1 MLNYFP
7 KYFTTKAIVLYMVSM
22 IVCNIIFISHTLP
35 FIWGAFGL
43 IEVVSFFYFSNLLTR
58 RWATISTKKFIT
70 NIFWISLLIRVVWV
84 VISYFL
90 YTAMT
95 GKPFEFGTGDS
106 SWYHGIASELANR
119 GFGEYN
125 NIFNKVGISD
135 RGYPTYLGVVY
146 MIFGNGLII
155 PRLIKAILGSISAV
169 LIYKLTIRN
178 FGENVGRMA
187 ALFIML
193 MPNLILYTGM
203 HLKETEM
210 VFLIVAFM
218 ERADYVIRSKKYNV
232 VNIALP
238 FLLAGLLFTFRTI
251 LGATAF
257 FAIVTTLLF
266 SSTEVIRWKRRL
278 IIIAWSL
285 ITVGFFVGGNIST
298 EVEQTWQA
306 RQTTQAQSMNFRSIR
321 ENGNVFSKLI
331 GKSVFVPLIFVIP
344 FPTVIGIIDQDNQE
358 IINGGN
364 FAKNIL
370 AFFLFLGLII
380 IIRKGEWR
388 NYLLICS
395 FTLGYFLVLA
405 MSSFAQSERFHQ
417 PVLPFMLVLAA
428 YGISQVTNKS
438 KKYYIFY
445 LVFLFIAII
454 GWSWFK
460 LAGRGLS

>member
-1 MLNYFP
+1 
-7 KYFTTKAIVLYMVSM
+7 
-22 IVCNIIFISHTLP
+22 
-35 FIWGAFGL
+35 
-43 IEVVSFFYFSNLLTR
+43 
-58 RWATISTKKFIT
+58 
-70 NIFWISLLIRVVWV
+70 
-84 VISYFL
+84 
-90 YTAMT
+90 MT

-125 NIFNKVGISD
+125 NIFTKVGISD
-135 RGYPTYLGVVY
+135 RGYPTYLGIVY

-155 PRLIKAILGSISAV
+155 PRLIKALLGSISAV
-169 LIYKLTIRN
+169 LIFKLTTRN

-193 MPNLILYTGM
+193 MPNLILYCGM

-210 VFLIVAFM
+210 VFLTVAFM

-232 VNIALP
+232 INIFLP

-278 IIIAWSL
+278 IIIAWAL
-285 ITVGFFVGGNIST
+285 IAVSFFVGSNIST
-298 EVEQTWQA
+298 EVEQTWLE
-306 RQTTQAQSMNFRSIR
+306 RETSQAQSMNFRSTR
-321 ENGNVFSKLI
+321 ENGNVFSQLI

-344 FPTVIGIIDQDNQE
+344 FPTIVGVIDQDNQE

-370 AFFLFLGLII
+370 VFFLFLGMII
-380 IIRKGEWR
+380 IIRNGVWR
-388 NYLLICS
+388 DHLLIGS
-395 FTLGYFLVLA
+395 FILGYLLVLA

-417 PVLPFMLVLAA
+417 PVLPFILVLAA
-428 YGISQVTNKS
+428 YGLSQVTNKN
-438 KKYYIFY
+438 KKYYIFF

-460 LAGRGLS
+460 LAGRGLA